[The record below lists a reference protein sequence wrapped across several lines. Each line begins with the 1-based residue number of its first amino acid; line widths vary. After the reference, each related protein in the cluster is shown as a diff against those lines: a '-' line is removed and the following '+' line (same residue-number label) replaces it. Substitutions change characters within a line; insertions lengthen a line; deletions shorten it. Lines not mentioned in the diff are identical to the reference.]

1 MSNLTLH
8 DFIDKSRSELNKIT
22 TENMV
27 RYFLENN
34 KVLES
39 LLDIK
44 AIRESLEDIEEN
56 VLTKVLEDNRK
67 LRKRVEKLEEDK
79 EELYDS
85 ISEVQRNLN
94 KQDQYSR
101 RNNIELSGIPHSVN
115 NLEETVVK
123 ILNSVNIACHRLPL
137 SNYKRRNNNCKRT
150 ICRFV
155 SRKFCVDA
163 LKSRKN

>member
-1 MSNLTLH
+1 M
-8 DFIDKSRSELNKIT
+8 
-22 TENMV
+22 
-27 RYFLENN
+27 
-34 KVLES
+34 LES
-39 LLDIK
+39 LLDVK
-44 AIRESLEDIEEN
+44 AIRESLEDIKEY
-56 VLTKVLEDNRK
+56 VLKKVLEDNRK

-123 ILNSVNIACHRLPL
+123 ILNSVNIEL
-137 SNYKRRNNNCKRT
+137 
-150 ICRFV
+150 
-155 SRKFCVDA
+155 
-163 LKSRKN
+163 